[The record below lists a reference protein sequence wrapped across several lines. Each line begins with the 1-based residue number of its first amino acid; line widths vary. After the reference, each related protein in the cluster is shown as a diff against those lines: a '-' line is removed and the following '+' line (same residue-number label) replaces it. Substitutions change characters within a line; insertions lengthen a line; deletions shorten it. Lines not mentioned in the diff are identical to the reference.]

1 VLILDMISSSCHL
14 NSTNNLAREFWELT
28 LSGHR
33 NIYICLKCQNSA
45 VIYGNV

>member
-14 NSTNNLAREFWELT
+14 NSTINLAREFWELT

-33 NIYICLKCQNSA
+33 NIYIFVSNFE
-45 VIYGNV
+45 IPR